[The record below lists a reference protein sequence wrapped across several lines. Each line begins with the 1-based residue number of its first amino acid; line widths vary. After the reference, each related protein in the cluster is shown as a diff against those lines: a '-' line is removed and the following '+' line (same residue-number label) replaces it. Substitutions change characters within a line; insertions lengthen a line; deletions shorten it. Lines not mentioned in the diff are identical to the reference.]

1 MSSSSLTMERTTKIT
16 FGYVEII
23 DIEHMNDM
31 TDEQVADK
39 WMQPEEFERI
49 NKEFNKIV
57 KKMVKRV
64 DFDEDENTCRRGLD
78 CWLPDVAD
86 DKTITIETAIRSVLN
101 EQYIQNDEGIYD
113 DEMLADAYSQNVGEA
128 VYLAYNV
135 ALADEKEANR
145 IYEADQM
152 KSKNVSNNNNK
163 SSNSS
168 RKGGRR
174 GVMRMMKGLS
184 NSMRRSRR

>member
-145 IYEADQM
+145 IYEADRM
-152 KSKNVSNNNNK
+152 KSKNITIKTGSGTN
-163 SSNSS
+163 S

-174 GVMRMMKGLS
+174 GVMRMMKSLS